1 MHRIT
6 VFLLLLFATNTSVAQ
21 SSDEMR
27 GDVRNGPPRT
37 LNSYFPYQPPKSVSE
52 HTIRTRN
59 LQLHM
64 KVALGLW
71 PVPTKTPL
79 NAVIHG
85 KMDLGQY
92 TIEKVSF
99 ESFPGFFVTGNLYQP
114 KDIDGRRVPGV
125 LCPHGHHQT
134 DDSAARRTRKLTTK
148 LPSARRN
155 FAPMPAVHCKSSCAH
170 LAKMGCVVFHYD
182 MLGYADSQQIGY
194 QVAHGFSRQRPAMN
208 SPTAWGLFSPQAE
221 SHLQSVMGLQ
231 TWNSIRALDF
241 LTTLPQVDPSRIG
254 VTGASGGGTQTFI
267 LCAIDSRPSV
277 AFPAVMVST
286 AMQGGCTCENCSYL
300 RIGFGNVDFA
310 AAFAP
315 KPLGLTAADDWT
327 REMTSKGFPELQ
339 QLYDVLGQQDHVQLT
354 SGRNSNTITTRSAA
368 RPCIVGLPDS

>member
-52 HTIRTRN
+52 HTIRTRD

-92 TIEKVSF
+92 TIQKVSF

-125 LCPHGHHQT
+125 LCPHGHHT
-134 DDSAARRTRKLTTK
+134 DGRFRSASDKEIDAQIASGAEKFGANARSPLQVR
-148 LPSARRN
+148 
-155 FAPMPAVHCKSSCAH
+155 CAH

-194 QVAHGFSRQRPAMN
+194 QVAHGFSKQRPEMN
-208 SPTAWGLFSPQAE
+208 SPSAWGLFSPQAE

-241 LTTLPQVDPSRIG
+241 LTSLPQVDPSRIG

-310 AAFAP
+310 AAFAQSH
-315 KPLGLTAADDWT
+315 W
-327 REMTSKGFPELQ
+327 
-339 QLYDVLGQQDHVQLT
+339 V
-354 SGRNSNTITTRSAA
+354 
-368 RPCIVGLPDS
+368 